1 MSDSANEQ
9 ESGQPVGGPT
19 RHFGGK
25 QNGARGQF
33 HKGCGSGPA
42 RAQGQKHYAT
52 ARPYQ
57 GKGHGKGA
65 RGQRAEY
72 GSLQNLPPY
81 MQYYPSPVA
90 NGFAAPAPGGFYGY
104 SPTPYYPPA
113 TMGYE
118 TAVPSAM
125 LNPKYKMSQESS
137 ESSTPSSAT
146 TTPVAKK
153 IEITNKSGDHVDLN
167 AIHLAQHATE
177 TTPMTTAGA
186 TVSTFNEGP
195 VPTGEEKK
203 TDENTKKAQLDFLA
217 EVKRRKE
224 MLAKKKA
231 VDDADETIEDDALD
245 RAKSTAGDKSSQ
257 NQSPPDSE
265 PREVSTPVGEPH
277 EEAQTSVGSEQDET
291 TEEVEQSAAPSVVEE
306 EQPAVEAVKTEEP
319 EAVEAPSVAQS
330 DNEVSL
336 EKPETADAAAESQ
349 PIESSASA
357 AAASSTSDATLA
369 PAPEKEQPVLTFAEK
384 LKLKKAKEAP
394 ASAASEA
401 APASNADEVTNELVD
416 TESKTEAAV
425 TEEDHLGTMDVTAEA
440 EQSKLID
447 EPEMKADDATF
458 TAEEKSTPEPATVT
472 AGEEK
477 SQEPEDTEEADD
489 DRMTISELLEKL
501 EKLPAVED
509 IYTFK
514 YPEGVQ
520 PPSDRFKKTTVKYT
534 YPPEFLLQFGDKVNV
549 KLDDAWKE
557 SVFKKIVFPPGSV
570 KSSRGKGG
578 DKFSGSN
585 FKKSGSMRLGD
596 RSNSKSMSKRSKS
609 KRMADDGKNRSYT
622 SRKERE
628 AKQEADDKDVAPLVP
643 SANRWIPKS
652 KLKKTEKKLAPD
664 GVTELLDKEEA
675 ERKMKSLLNKL
686 TLEKFDPISEE
697 IIKIADQ
704 SKWEENGESLK
715 VVIEQIFDKATD
727 EPHWSSMYAQ
737 LCGKVVKDLDKDIQD
752 KENEG
757 KVGPILVLHY
767 LFDRCQTEFQ
777 KGWADKLPTSEDG
790 STVEVKLMSD
800 EYYKA
805 AAAKRRGLGLVRLIG
820 FLYRS
825 NLLTSKMMFQCFRRL
840 MKDLTGTPSEE
851 TLESVIE
858 LLTTVGEQFERD
870 SLTTPN
876 GSTLEGSA
884 LLDQLFFMLDQVM
897 EDCDISSRIRFSLL
911 DLKDMRNASWNGG
924 KKDEGPKTIA
934 QIHEEEAAKKA
945 VEERERRMRGSSR
958 SASRRQNNSMGGRSG
973 SRKDI
978 PPPSKDD
985 FITMRSASSK
995 FSQQQKH
1002 QKEEAAA
1009 PQASSNMFSA
1019 LMGHDDED
1027 DEEDDE

>member
-9 ESGQPVGGPT
+9 ESGQPVGGPS

-72 GSLQNLPPY
+72 GGLQNLPPY

-90 NGFAAPAPGGFYGY
+90 NGFAAPGPGGFYSY
-104 SPTPYYPPA
+104 SPAPYYPPA

-118 TAVPSAM
+118 SAVPSAM

-153 IEITNKSGDHVDLN
+153 IEITNKSGDHVDLS

-245 RAKSTAGDKSSQ
+245 RAKSTAGDKSLQ
-257 NQSPPDSE
+257 HQASPESE
-265 PREVSTPVGEPH
+265 PREVSTPVGEPQ
-277 EEAQTSVGSEQDET
+277 EEPETSVVSEKDEP
-291 TEEVEQSAAPSVVEE
+291 TEEGEQSITTTVKEE
-306 EQPAVEAVKTEEP
+306 EQPVVEAAKPEEP
-319 EAVEAPSVAQS
+319 LLAKSEE
-330 DNEVSL
+330 EVPL
-336 EKPETADAAAESQ
+336 EKPEIADAAAESQ
-349 PIESSASA
+349 PTESPAPA

-369 PAPEKEQPVLTFAEK
+369 PEPEKEPVVLTFAEK
-384 LKLKKAKEAP
+384 MKLKKAKEAP
-394 ASAASEA
+394 ASAASA
-401 APASNADEVTNELVD
+401 ASNAEEVTNEHVD
-416 TESKTEAAV
+416 TGSRTEAAV
-425 TEEDHLGTMDVTAEA
+425 SEEDHLDTMDATAEA

-447 EPEMKADDATF
+447 EPDMKADDATF
-458 TAEEKSTPEPATVT
+458 TAGEKSTPEPTTAV

-477 SQEPEDTEEADD
+477 SQEPEEVEEADD

-514 YPEGVQ
+514 YPESVQ
-520 PPSDRFKKTTVKYT
+520 PPSDRFKKTSVKYT

-549 KLDDAWKE
+549 KLDDTWKE

-609 KRMADDGKNRSYT
+609 KRMTDDGKNRAYT

-628 AKQEADDKDVAPLVP
+628 AKQEAEDKDVAPLVP

-697 IIKIADQ
+697 IINIANQ

-715 VVIEQIFDKATD
+715 VVIEQIFNKATD

-897 EDCDISSRIRFSLL
+897 EDCEISSRIRFSLL

-945 VEERERRMRGSSR
+945 AEERERRMRGSSR
-958 SASRRQNNSMGGRSG
+958 SASRRQNNSMGGRTG
-973 SRKDI
+973 SRKDA

-985 FITMRSASSK
+985 FITMRSSSSK
-995 FSQQQKH
+995 YPPQQKH

-1019 LMGHDDED
+1019 LMGHEDED